1 MVWLG
6 ASTVWWHTP
15 KQGNSNTGVHVYLYM
30 CAPTCAGQH
39 SVLERKQH
47 ICIVSLEFVR
57 LTIGQHIT
65 RGMTNTAVCA
75 NSFGREEGAT
85 HVYLVLGR
93 GEVRGVS
100 DGSEILVC
108 TKKLWTN
115 LVTTT
120 IYSAG
125 LRLSLKAKVQEQA
138 QTYGFSQ
145 MWSKVKNDQAEG
157 NLLHCLHAP
166 PISPAIKRLKGRS
179 QLLWSFCK
187 TCSLKRKSQF
197 SAQTAFP
204 KVSPLSQFI
213 DKFPL

>member
-1 MVWLG
+1 
-6 ASTVWWHTP
+6 
-15 KQGNSNTGVHVYLYM
+15 M
-30 CAPTCAGQH
+30 CRSAFR
-39 SVLERKQH
+39 SRKKARH

-75 NSFGREEGAT
+75 NSFGWEEGAT
-85 HVYLVLGR
+85 HVYLVLG
-93 GEVRGVS
+93 
-100 DGSEILVC
+100 DDSEILVC

-115 LVTTT
+115 LVTT

-145 MWSKVKNDQAEG
+145 MWSKVKNAQAEG